1 MSGRE
6 GGKKKPLKAPKKD
19 AKVRFQVHCFS
30 VFIRYKS
37 CYTTVRQIN
46 PCIIRVRLLF
56 GFHIFDIKCC
66 VHHHLIFDC
75 LEHGR

>member
-30 VFIRYKS
+30 VFIRYKFS
-37 CYTTVRQIN
+37 YITVRQIN
-46 PCIIRVRLLF
+46 PCIKRVSILF
-56 GFHIFDIKCC
+56 GSIY
-66 VHHHLIFDC
+66 LI
-75 LEHGR
+75 